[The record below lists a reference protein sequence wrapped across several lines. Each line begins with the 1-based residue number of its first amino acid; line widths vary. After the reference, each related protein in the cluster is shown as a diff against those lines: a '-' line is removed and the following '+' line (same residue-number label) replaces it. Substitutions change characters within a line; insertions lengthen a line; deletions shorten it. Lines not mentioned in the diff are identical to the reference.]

1 MLGIDV
7 NDENPHSAGSFLCR
21 KSRSISLAVTLFPLA
36 LWLTNLLC
44 LSGFDPIWACSSTL
58 VWVELISLLFLYR
71 VPIRSCWMMDL
82 NFWENVIN
90 LWRVEFPVSI
100 VFFLCL
106 ETVCSEWEG
115 FRVSLVYHLVIWMY
129 FLLAVDV
136 KG

>member
-1 MLGIDV
+1 
-7 NDENPHSAGSFLCR
+7 
-21 KSRSISLAVTLFPLA
+21 
-36 LWLTNLLC
+36 
-44 LSGFDPIWACSSTL
+44 
-58 VWVELISLLFLYR
+58 
-71 VPIRSCWMMDL
+71 MMDL

-115 FRVSLVYHLVIWMY
+115 FRVLLVYYLVIWMY